1 MTDFDARKKLVWEI
15 DRKLQEDAAR
25 PVIYQSQ
32 GGTCW
37 WPHVK
42 GLKLAVNSIYNHW
55 RFEDAWLE
63 R

>member
-1 MTDFDARKKLVWEI
+1 VWEI
-15 DRKLQEDAAR
+15 DRKLQEDGAR
-25 PVIYQSQ
+25 PVVYQSQ

-37 WPHVK
+37 WPQVK

-55 RFEDAWLE
+55 RFEDVWLD